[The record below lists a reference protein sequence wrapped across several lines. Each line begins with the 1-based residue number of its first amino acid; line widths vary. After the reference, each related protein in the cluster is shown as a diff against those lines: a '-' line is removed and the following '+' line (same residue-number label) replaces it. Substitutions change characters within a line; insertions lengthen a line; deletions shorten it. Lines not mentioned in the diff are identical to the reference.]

1 MIKRLSI
8 KVTLKSLF
16 LLASM
21 ENCQNEMNNCKVNY
35 VFFMEKLFIPF
46 HPLSS
51 KSRNSKVFTY
61 SYLEMALSFAL
72 IGGIIAA
79 IILKFTN
86 NTRTKENRNF
96 ILDYGKI
103 NQLALTL
110 EYNSKIAVREFVFHY
125 TINSSANLK
134 QQFTQIW

>member
-1 MIKRLSI
+1 
-8 KVTLKSLF
+8 
-16 LLASM
+16 
-21 ENCQNEMNNCKVNY
+21 
-35 VFFMEKLFIPF
+35 MEKLFIPF

-61 SYLEMALSFAL
+61 SDLEMAPSFAL

-96 ILDYGKI
+96 
-103 NQLALTL
+103 NQK
-110 EYNSKIAVREFVFHY
+110 N
-125 TINSSANLK
+125 
-134 QQFTQIW
+134 

>member
-1 MIKRLSI
+1 
-8 KVTLKSLF
+8 
-16 LLASM
+16 M

-35 VFFMEKLFIPF
+35 VFFMEKLFISF

-51 KSRNSKVFTY
+51 KSTNSKVFTY
-61 SYLEMALSFAL
+61 SDLEMALSFAL
-72 IGGIIAA
+72 IGSIIAA
-79 IILKFTN
+79 IILEFTN
-86 NTRTKENRNF
+86 NTRTKENKNF

-134 QQFTQIW
+134 QKFIQI